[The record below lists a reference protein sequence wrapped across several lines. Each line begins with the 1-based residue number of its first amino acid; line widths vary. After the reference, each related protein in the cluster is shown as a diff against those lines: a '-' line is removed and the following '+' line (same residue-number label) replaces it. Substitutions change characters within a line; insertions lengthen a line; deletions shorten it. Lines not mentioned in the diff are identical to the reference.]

1 MMSAQQP
8 WPSLLE
14 RRAWLGLLSVG
25 LLSLTGCATPR
36 PQPSDPTA
44 FWSGRLALQL
54 QSTPPQNWSA
64 SFELQGSAEQGQLVL
79 LSPIGTTLARLSW
92 TPQSALLEQGEDK
105 TASNSLQNLSQRLTG
120 TDLPIAALFEW
131 LAGKAA
137 DAPGWQVDLS
147 AHSQGR
153 LTARRNTPAPETVL
167 RILLD
172 R

>member
-8 WPSLLE
+8 WPSPLE
-14 RRAWLGLLSVG
+14 RRAWLGLISIG

-92 TPQSALLEQGEDK
+92 TPQSALLEQGQDK
-105 TASNSLQNLSQRLTG
+105 TASNTLQSLSQRLTG

-147 AHSQGR
+147 AHPQGR
-153 LTARRNTPAPETVL
+153 LTARRNAPAPETVL

>member
-1 MMSAQQP
+1 
-8 WPSLLE
+8 
-14 RRAWLGLLSVG
+14 
-25 LLSLTGCATPR
+25 
-36 PQPSDPTA
+36 
-44 FWSGRLALQL
+44 LQL

-64 SFELQGSAEQGQLVL
+64 SLELQGSAEQGQLVL

-105 TASNSLQNLSQRLTG
+105 TASNSLQSLSQRLTG